1 MHRLG
6 RARCGLVLIVVI
18 GVLLARADAAAA
30 SGLPVATGTGATLQR
45 WGHDALS
52 VLGGIGL
59 LALALLGF
67 ITAALLAA
75 VILLRIPPV
84 TAAARWLSKLKISAV
99 DLYTPR
105 LSRWLW
111 KPVAHVFIRLFVWL
125 LGLRVRVEDFKASDG
140 KDATAHQLNAVV
152 RSVLGS
158 GGVTLA
164 TGTSWLVTTPLGSA
178 GLLADMADAL
188 RDVPQGKWIAA
199 ALRLIN
205 KLIPRDAFTVAGDL
219 LPAGSRGPGLALS
232 LSDRNGDT
240 RATETLWS
248 ADYDLSPDNQTPDT
262 PTPTNAPDL
271 LARLGVAGGA
281 WTIYA
286 ALQQRQNTV
295 RFSTLGSTRW
305 RSYAWFRAGLEAH
318 RCEQLALARV
328 LYAKAVDEDGA
339 NDPALANLARLELQ
353 AGELAI
359 AAARLQRVMDDTR
372 DVEATRFRRFLNKTH
387 DERLNQTQTN
397 ERRRLL
403 RDTLWYQAAY
413 NMAVAQLEGNDAGSA
428 VWTNLDLCCEL
439 ESALADLR
447 QHHTPR
453 VQAEP
458 IEALLR
464 RLRGPSMVLLA
475 ESVRKG
481 LPALDANE
489 RQRLHAKL
497 RDLGRRVLAP
507 GDRPPQATIGALM
520 DTLVMRF
527 RDDPTATSLTR
538 YNVSSYDTAV
548 RSYDDAITQLRLAVS
563 GSPDI
568 IARAKTDPSLEDLR
582 TQRHKDFLDA
592 IGEPLPPP
600 LWKRLTQRLTPTR
613 WPWVTR
619 RRS

>member
-6 RARCGLVLIVVI
+6 RARYGVVLIVVI
-18 GVLLARADAAAA
+18 GVLLAWANPAAA
-30 SGLPVATGTGATLQR
+30 SGLPVAAGTGATLQR

-52 VLGGIGL
+52 VLGGVGL

-75 VILLRIPPV
+75 VLLLRIPPL
-84 TAAARWLSKLKISAV
+84 TAAARWLSKRGISAV

-105 LSRWLW
+105 LSRRLW
-111 KPVAHVFIRLFVWL
+111 KPVARIFVRSFVWL
-125 LGLRVRVEDFKASDG
+125 VGLRVRVDDFKAPDG

-158 GGVTLA
+158 GGVTPA

-188 RDVPQGKWIAA
+188 RDVPQGKWIGA

-205 KLIPRDAFTVAGDL
+205 KLVPRDAFTIAGDL

-240 RATETLWS
+240 RATETLWA
-248 ADYDLSPDNQTPDT
+248 ADYDLKRDNQTPAT
-262 PTPTNAPDL
+262 PTPTNAPDVV
-271 LARLGVAGGA
+271 ARLGVAAGA

-286 ALQQRQNTV
+286 ALQQRQDTV
-295 RFSTLGSTRW
+295 RFRMLGSTRW

-328 LYAKAVDEDGA
+328 LYAKAVDEDGS

-353 AGELAI
+353 AGDHEI
-359 AAARLQRVMDDTR
+359 AAARLQTVMNGTR
-372 DVEATRFRRFLNKTH
+372 DVEATRFRRFLNRTD
-387 DERLNQTQTN
+387 DERLNQAQTN

-413 NMAVAQLEGNDAGSA
+413 NLAVAQLDGNKAESA
-428 VWTNLDLCCEL
+428 VWTNLELCSEL

-475 ESVRKG
+475 ESVRKS
-481 LPALDANE
+481 LPALDPNQRE
-489 RQRLHAKL
+489 RLHAKL
-497 RDLGRRVLAP
+497 RTLERWVLAP
-507 GDRPPQATIGALM
+507 RDRPPQATIGALT
-520 DTLVMRF
+520 DALVVRF
-527 RDDPTATSLTR
+527 REDPTATSLTR
-538 YNVSSYDTAV
+538 YNISSYDTAV
-548 RSYDDAITQLRLAVS
+548 RRYRDAITQLHLAVS

-568 IARAKTDPSLEDLR
+568 IARAETDPSLADLR
-582 TQRHKDFLDA
+582 AHRREDFLTA
-592 IGEPLPPP
+592 IGKPLPRPY
-600 LWKRLTQRLTPTR
+600 WKRLTQRGR
-613 WPWVTR
+613 G
-619 RRS
+619 